1 MRISQ
6 ARVRYSVLL
15 MADDG
20 KNSKGITIA
29 IISALGVIISGAM
42 SRPHQSRL
50 RKGPPFRSN
59 ICRQH
64 PTEQTRLW
72 LRPKRNRQSL
82 PLPSWKHSTPRRNT
96 TPTVTGQTQLSTP
109 SPSAAPPTQ
118 TVIAPNGIGNIGG
131 TLMNPTVNNY
141 PPPPAA
147 HLNVRTK
154 APHTDSSGET
164 VI

>member
-1 MRISQ
+1 MRIAQ

-29 IISALGVIISGAM
+29 IISALGVIISGAIVALINHGCEKAHP
-42 SRPHQSRL
+42 SAQTSVAQPTPANTSVASPQTQS
-50 RKGPPFRSN
+50 PEP
-59 ICRQH
+59 
-64 PTEQTRLW
+64 
-72 LRPKRNRQSL
+72 SL
-82 PLPSWKHSTPRRNT
+82 PSSKHSTPRRNT